1 MTDPRVTIIVIAFK
15 TSHDLLSASLA
26 SARQL
31 DGTELIVIDNSPT
44 DALRDVFG
52 TMADEWI
59 SGHGNIGFARA
70 ANLGVRAA
78 RGSHVLL
85 LNPDASLSS
94 GALDALIRAAGAAPG
109 SLFCGWL
116 EQQGVP
122 QVDAYLHWWSSTG
135 RLLRRRAYRTYL
147 ESTTAAAP
155 PIPVQKVCGGGL
167 FAATRLLEDLGPF
180 DERFFLYGEDADLS
194 VRARKQEIGL
204 YAVPGARIEHRAASS
219 QVAHSVL
226 VEQAR
231 ADAAVRITRY
241 NLPRVLSLLAQLDLL
256 VVTALGLVGSR
267 ASSSASARGRR
278 SRFAVILGWG
288 LRRDRAPFAPAADD
302 AAGGS

>member
-15 TSHDLLSASLA
+15 TSHDLLAASLA

-31 DGTELIVIDNSPT
+31 QGTELIVVDNSPT
-44 DALRDVFG
+44 DALRDAFG
-52 TMADEWI
+52 PLADVWI

-70 ANLGVRAA
+70 ANTGVRAA

-85 LNPDASLSS
+85 LNPDAWLSP
-94 GALDALIRAAGAAPG
+94 GALTALVRAAGGAPG
-109 SLFCGWL
+109 ALFCGWL

-147 ESTTAAAP
+147 ESTTTTSP

-167 FAATRLLEDLGPF
+167 FAATQLLEQLGPF

-194 VRARKQEIGL
+194 VRARKRGIDL
-204 YAVPGARIEHRAASS
+204 FAVPTARIEHRAASS
-219 QVAHSVL
+219 QAAHSIL

-241 NLPRVLSLLAQLDLL
+241 HLPRVLSLLAQLDLL
-256 VVTALGLVGSR
+256 VVTALGLLESR
-267 ASSSASARGRR
+267 ASSSASAQGRR
-278 SRFAVILGWG
+278 SRFAVILAWG
-288 LRRDRAPFAPAADD
+288 LRSDRAPFAPAADD
-302 AAGGS
+302 AAFGS